1 MEVRVNYTKPAIDYF
16 EIRLTPCEAER
27 LEKLLTQCERTI
39 SCTDKEFI
47 HELHA
52 KVKLRISWNGTND

>member
-16 EIRLTPCEAER
+16 EIRLTLCEAER

-39 SCTDKEFI
+39 YCTDKEFI
-47 HELHA
+47 HELYA
-52 KVKLRISWNGTND
+52 KLQLRIKWSTE